1 MTQPTFPASP
11 VSPVVSI
18 PSVANGTAD
27 TLPAKLRS
35 KSRERALRLLYAFE
49 VNRFLDDGHLIAD
62 DEEAVDPRV
71 EEQARKFLAGFASNR
86 VAIDGAI
93 DKRLTNWTIH
103 RLAVVDRNILR
114 LGSFEILYDDATPP
128 KVAINEAIELA
139 KRYGSDDKTGKLVNA
154 VLDKLARDHRG
165 PEMAKR

>member
-1 MTQPTFPASP
+1 MTVAVVPAAP
-11 VSPVVSI
+11 AI
-18 PSVANGTAD
+18 PDA
-27 TLPAKLRS
+27 LPAKIRS
-35 KSRERALRLLYAFE
+35 KARERALRLLYAFE

-62 DEEAVDPRV
+62 DEDAIDSRID
-71 EEQARKFLAGFASNR
+71 EQARKFLAGFASNR

-114 LGSFEILYDDATPP
+114 LGSFEILYDDTTPP

-139 KRYGSDDKTGKLVNA
+139 KRYGSDEKTGKLVNA
-154 VLDKLARDHRG
+154 VLDKLARDHRAT
-165 PEMAKR
+165 EMAKR